1 VGRVRKMDTRSITN
15 AACIDVLSDKKKS
28 FILDLR
34 IANFIVKKR
43 NLTIMKSFR
52 LGAIWNMLD
61 PLLHSLVYL
70 FVFTVIRYSSN
81 PGNLMIGI
89 ALIRSLQQNLV
100 YGASS
105 NLDFTAGLKIERVRS
120 RAIVF
125 SELFYVIQTSFY
137 LSFGTVMVLLLLDA
151 SYWVIPLIPLFCI
164 LNGLIWY
171 SFGRVLSPIVQ
182 MLPDFKKIVT
192 YFGML
197 MFFGSTALYP
207 LSLTK
212 GVHRQINLYN
222 PFSFISEPARYIAF
236 GGDSVQLLDPF
247 VGVII
252 FIIAIFSLVFGLYM
266 IDKQRWRWST
276 WS

>member
-1 VGRVRKMDTRSITN
+1 MDTRSITN
-15 AACIDVLSDKKKS
+15 AACIDILSDKKKS
-28 FILDLR
+28 LVLDLR

-43 NLTIMKSFR
+43 NLTVMKSFR

-70 FVFTVIRYSSN
+70 FVFTVIRYNSN

-89 ALIRSLQQNLV
+89 ALIRGLQQNLI
-100 YGASS
+100 YGSSS

-120 RAIVF
+120 RAIVL
-125 SELFYVIQTSFY
+125 SELLYVIQTSFY

-151 SYWVIPLIPLFCI
+151 SYWVIPLMPLFCI
-164 LNGLIWY
+164 LNGLVWY
-171 SFGRVLSPIVQ
+171 SFGRMLSPIIQ
-182 MLPDFKKIVT
+182 RLPDFKKIVT

-207 LSLTK
+207 LSMTT
-212 GVHRQINLYN
+212 GMHRQINLYN
-222 PFSFISEPARYIAF
+222 PFSYVVEPARYIAF
-236 GGDSVQLLDPF
+236 GTDSIQLLDPI
-247 VGVII
+247 VGMAIS
-252 FIIAIFSLVFGLYM
+252 IIAIFSLVFGLYI

>member
-1 VGRVRKMDTRSITN
+1 MDTRSITN
-15 AACIDVLSDKKKS
+15 AACIDILSDKKKS
-28 FILDLR
+28 LILDLR

-43 NLTIMKSFR
+43 NLAVMKSFR

-70 FVFTVIRYSSN
+70 FVFTVIRYNSN
-81 PGNLMIGI
+81 PGSLMIGI
-89 ALIRSLQQNLV
+89 ALIRGLQQNLT

-120 RAIVF
+120 RAIVL
-125 SELFYVIQTSFY
+125 SELFYVSQTSFY

-164 LNGLIWY
+164 LNGLVWY
-171 SFGRVLSPIVQ
+171 SFGRMLSPIVQ
-182 MLPDFKKIVT
+182 ILPDFKKIVT

-197 MFFGSTALYP
+197 MFFGGTALYP

-212 GVHRQINLYN
+212 GIHRQINLYN
-222 PFSFISEPARYIAF
+222 PFSFFSETARYIAY
-236 GGDSVQLLDPF
+236 GEDSYRLLDPF
-247 VGVII
+247 VGVMI
-252 FIIAIFSLVFGLYM
+252 FIIATIFFVYGLYI